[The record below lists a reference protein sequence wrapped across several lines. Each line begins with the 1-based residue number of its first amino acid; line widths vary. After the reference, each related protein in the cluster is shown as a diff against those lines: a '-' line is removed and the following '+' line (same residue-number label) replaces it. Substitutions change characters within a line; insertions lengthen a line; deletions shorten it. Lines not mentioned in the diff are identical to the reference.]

1 MISEVASGI
10 KWLMIGFM
18 GIVVLVIVGN
28 IILPH
33 SMDNVG
39 LVISGIFSP
48 LTSVLEPLYD
58 LAGQVL
64 ELFAVIVSA
73 LIGFIAWFIQRSTSS
88 SNSGGGGTHYTR
100 DDFHG

>member
-1 MISEVASGI
+1 MADDRIHGHSGACHC
-10 KWLMIGFM
+10 WQH
-18 GIVVLVIVGN
+18 
-28 IILPH
+28 H
-33 SMDNVG
+33 STPLHGQRGTRHQRD
-39 LVISGIFSP
+39 FSP